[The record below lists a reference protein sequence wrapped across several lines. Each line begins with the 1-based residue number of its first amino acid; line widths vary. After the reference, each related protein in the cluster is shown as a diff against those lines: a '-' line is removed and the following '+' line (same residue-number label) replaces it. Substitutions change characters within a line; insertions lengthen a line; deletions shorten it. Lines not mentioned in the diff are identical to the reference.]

1 MTAREK
7 WRAHV
12 RRWKESGL
20 TRDQFAALAGLNGG
34 TLAYWQWRLHKE
46 GASKRAPKKSAP
58 PKFIEL
64 TPMAGWSPETPE
76 RIELV
81 LTDGVVVRVPASFDD
96 ETLRR
101 VLGVLHKTGGNT

>member
-1 MTAREK
+1 MTARDK

-20 TRDQFAALAGLNGG
+20 TRDEFAAQAGLNGG
-34 TLAYWQWRLHKE
+34 TLAYWKWRLDKE
-46 GASKRAPKKSAP
+46 GAPKRTAKKSAA

-64 TPMAGWSPETPE
+64 PPMTGWSPEYAE

-81 LTDGVVVRVPASFDD
+81 LTDGVVVRVPTSFDD
-96 ETLRR
+96 ESLRR
-101 VLGVLHKTGGNT
+101 VLGVLHRNGGRA

>member
-20 TRDQFAALAGLNGG
+20 TRDQFAAQAGLNGG
-34 TLAYWQWRLHKE
+34 TLAYWQWRLQKE
-46 GASKRAPKKSAP
+46 GAPKRTTKKSSA

-64 TPMAGWSPETPE
+64 SPIPGWSPEPSE

-81 LTDGVVVRVPASFDD
+81 LTDGVVVRVPTSFDD

-101 VLGVLHKTGGNT
+101 VLGVLQKTGGKA